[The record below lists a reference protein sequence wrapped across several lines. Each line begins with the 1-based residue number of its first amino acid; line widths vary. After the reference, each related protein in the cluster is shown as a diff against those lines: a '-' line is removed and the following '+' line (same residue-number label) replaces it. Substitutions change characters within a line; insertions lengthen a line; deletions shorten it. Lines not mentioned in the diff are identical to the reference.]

1 MTGAA
6 ERLSPVLAELLGA
19 ELPIRL
25 RGWDGVE
32 AGPPG
37 APVLVL
43 RNRRALRHLIWRPD
57 ELGLARAFV
66 SGDLEVDPSSDLYDV
81 LTAVARL
88 SERTESTLRPRLAD
102 VFGND
107 VDNRHLVA
115 ITRQPGGV
123 DSSRPSH
130 VQFGRVEID
139 QLVVPLRG
147 GHGRRYFARN

>member
-6 ERLSPVLAELLGA
+6 QRLAPVLAELLGA

-37 APVLVL
+37 APTLVL

-57 ELGLARAFV
+57 ELGLARAYV
-66 SGDLEVDPSSDLYDV
+66 SGDLEVDPERDLYDV

-88 SERTESTLRPRLAD
+88 AERTEAATLRPRLAD
-102 VFGND
+102 VFGP
-107 VDNRHLVA
+107 
-115 ITRQPGGV
+115 Q
-123 DSSRPSH
+123 
-130 VQFGRVEID
+130 
-139 QLVVPLRG
+139 
-147 GHGRRYFARN
+147 GRRLLGTAVRVGAIGPRPPLPPEEARRLKGSRHSLGRDRTAISVRCTS